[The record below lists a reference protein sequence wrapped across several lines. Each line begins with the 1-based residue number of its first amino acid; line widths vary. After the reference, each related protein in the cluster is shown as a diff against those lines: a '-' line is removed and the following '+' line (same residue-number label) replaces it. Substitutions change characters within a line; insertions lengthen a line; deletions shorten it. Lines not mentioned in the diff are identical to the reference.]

1 MSSGW
6 CLLGL
11 GDVGDGTLLVL
22 GTRSSRQGEAMSSI
36 CRLPGGGGVVAGDF
50 RGQH

>member
-11 GDVGDGTLLVL
+11 GDVGDGALLVL
-22 GTRSSRQGEAMSSI
+22 GTRSSRS
-36 CRLPGGGGVVAGDF
+36 GGGNELYSHAPRRRGVVAGDF
-50 RGQH
+50 RGRH